1 MPLSKAIKMHGRR
14 RKDEF
19 HGTNSKKALRHHQ
32 KTEIS
37 MMQIMNTALAHL
49 TVKLSNYDFH
59 LVYEITFEVI

>member
-1 MPLSKAIKMHGRR
+1 MHGRR

-32 KTEIS
+32 KTGIS

-59 LVYEITFEVI
+59 LVCEIMFEVI